1 VTRVICLGDVM
12 TDVVAK
18 LPGPLAIGSDTP
30 ATVQVVGGGAGAN
43 TACWLAAAG
52 VAVVFVGCV
61 GDDRPGRE
69 ATAALREAGVQLAVA
84 VDPDRATGTCIVLVS
99 DTGER
104 TMIPDAGA
112 NSGLRAGDVPDGLF
126 AGAGHLHVSGYSL
139 LSESTRPAA
148 MTAMWLA
155 REHGWPVSVD
165 AASSAPIRAVGAAA
179 FLGWIGRVTP
189 LFANADEAT
198 ALTGEP
204 DPVTAATVLS
214 VRCGQTVVKR
224 GAGAAIW
231 ARDGDAVEVPTTP
244 VSAPDTTGAG
254 DAFTAGFLA
263 ARLGGIGP
271 ELSVSLG
278 HHYATRALTQV
289 GGRPRAASPSSGQ
302 LY

>member
-18 LPGPLAIGSDTP
+18 LSGPLAIGSDAP
-30 ATVQVVGGGAGAN
+30 ATVRMLGGGAGAN

-61 GDDRPGRE
+61 GDDGPGRE
-69 ATAALREAGVQLAVA
+69 AVAALRDAGVRLAVT
-84 VDPDRATGTCIVLVS
+84 VDPDRPTGTCVVLVS

-112 NSGLRAGDVPDGLF
+112 NSGLQPGDLPDGLF
-126 AGAGHLHVSGYSL
+126 TGAGHLHVSGYSL
-139 LSESTRPAA
+139 LSEATRPAA
-148 MTAMWLA
+148 MTAMWRA

-179 FLGWIGRVTP
+179 FLGWIGSVTP

-198 ALTGEP
+198 ALTGVR
-204 DPVTAATVLS
+204 DPVTAATALS
-214 VRCGQTVVKR
+214 VSCGQAVVKR

-231 ARDGDAVEVPTTP
+231 ARDGVAVEVPTTP
-244 VSAPDTTGAG
+244 VPSPDTTGAG
-254 DAFTAGFLA
+254 DAFAAGFLA

-278 HHYATRALTQV
+278 HRYAARAVSQV
-289 GGRPRAASPSSGQ
+289 GGRPRPVSQPSEQ
-302 LY
+302 LH